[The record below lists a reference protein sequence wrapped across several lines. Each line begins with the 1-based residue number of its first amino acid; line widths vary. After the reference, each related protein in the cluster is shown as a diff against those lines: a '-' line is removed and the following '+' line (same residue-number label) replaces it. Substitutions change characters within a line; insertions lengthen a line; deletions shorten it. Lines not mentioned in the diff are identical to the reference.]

1 MTVCDAAVQLS
12 QRRWLACLEV
22 GEDPAGSVW
31 AKKAK
36 NLGQEEWA

>member
-22 GEDPAGSVW
+22 GEDPVGSV
-31 AKKAK
+31 
-36 NLGQEEWA
+36 